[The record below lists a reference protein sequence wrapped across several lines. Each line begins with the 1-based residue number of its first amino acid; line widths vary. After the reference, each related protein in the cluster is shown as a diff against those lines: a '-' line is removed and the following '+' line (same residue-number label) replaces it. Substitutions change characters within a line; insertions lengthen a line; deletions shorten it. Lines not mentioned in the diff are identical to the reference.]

1 MYGQVKEKILG
12 NSGILVLKWYKI
24 IQDRLYNQVVLAMN
38 GGEGNTNNNNNN
50 NSNSSNNNN
59 KYNNTNNNNNS
70 PSTISE
76 LITT

>member
-1 MYGQVKEKILG
+1 LYGQVKEKILG

-38 GGEGNTNNNNNN
+38 AGQGHTNNNN
-50 NSNSSNNNN
+50 NSNNNNN
-59 KYNNTNNNNNS
+59 NTNNNRSNNNNNS